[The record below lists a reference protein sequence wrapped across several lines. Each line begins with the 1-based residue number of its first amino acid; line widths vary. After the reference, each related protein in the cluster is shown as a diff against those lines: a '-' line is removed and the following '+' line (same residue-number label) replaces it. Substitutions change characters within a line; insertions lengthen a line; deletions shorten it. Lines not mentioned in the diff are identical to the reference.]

1 MNRIIYLLICFML
14 LSCDSYVD
22 NKMIIAGDSM
32 AYHLCADDYMLGR
45 VCENVAVNGS
55 LIQDVK
61 KQLSR
66 VQSNEGDILVVWS
79 GINNFFRCKGDD
91 CVDEILV
98 LYSKLLDEYA
108 THYEKIILIELL
120 PTIATFEDGSVDVV
134 PIINRRLR
142 LIVDEYE
149 NVVLLRHNE
158 ALLNI
163 DGSLNETMTTDGLHL
178 NENGNDLVWSELR
191 KLIY

>member
-1 MNRIIYLLICFML
+1 ML

>member
-1 MNRIIYLLICFML
+1 ML

-32 AYHLCADDYMLGR
+32 AYHLCADDYMFGR

-61 KQLSR
+61 KQLYSIKEDEDD
-66 VQSNEGDILVVWS
+66 VLVVWS

-98 LYSKLLDEYA
+98 LYSELLDEYA
-108 THYEKIILIELL
+108 THYEKIILVELL
-120 PTIATFEDGSVDVV
+120 PTIATFEDGSVEVV
-134 PIINRRLR
+134 PMINSRLR